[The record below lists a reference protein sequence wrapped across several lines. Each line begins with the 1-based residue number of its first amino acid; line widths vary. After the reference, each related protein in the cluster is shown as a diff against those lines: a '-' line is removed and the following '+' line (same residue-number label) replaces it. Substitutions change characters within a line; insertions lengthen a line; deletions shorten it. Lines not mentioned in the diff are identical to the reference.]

1 MTIMK
6 KSLISR
12 AFALSGAAAVVAA
25 GLLAGTAPAVAKD
38 KERTI
43 GIVDTTFKLLT
54 RDDDIIVEAYDDP
67 AVQGV
72 TCYVSRA
79 RTGGIKG
86 SLGLA
91 EDKAEASISCHQ
103 VGPVQIDK
111 PLKKK
116 EDVFSERLSILFK
129 RLRVV
134 RMVDTDRN
142 ALVYLTYSDKLI
154 DGSPK
159 NSVSAVPIPA
169 STPIPVKYF
178 PGIEETKKPVE
189 RRVFSWDTSDQKS
202 NEALRLKVRGAPWT
216 R

>member
-116 EDVFSERLSILFK
+116 
-129 RLRVV
+129 
-134 RMVDTDRN
+134 
-142 ALVYLTYSDKLI
+142 
-154 DGSPK
+154 
-159 NSVSAVPIPA
+159 
-169 STPIPVKYF
+169 
-178 PGIEETKKPVE
+178 
-189 RRVFSWDTSDQKS
+189 
-202 NEALRLKVRGAPWT
+202 
-216 R
+216 